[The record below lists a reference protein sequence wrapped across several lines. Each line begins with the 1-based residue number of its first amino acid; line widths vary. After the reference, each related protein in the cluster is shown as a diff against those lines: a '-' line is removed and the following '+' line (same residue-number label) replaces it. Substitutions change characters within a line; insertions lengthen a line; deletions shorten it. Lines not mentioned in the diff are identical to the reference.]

1 MFGSDMA
8 FNRSSPAIASLAA
21 AALLASCG
29 PDVVTLPG
37 DPIDKAATCG
47 VAAAAEA
54 RLAIVDIKAP
64 LPLEAHG
71 RVVHYALLA
80 ASDGGDFSAEK
91 ASKVSHRMS
100 DLFDPITTRE
110 WKELP
115 GACRAAYPVAEKTD
129 VTLPEDK
136 FAAQLQCSELAEFL
150 LTALKGQ
157 GGDYANELARYRG
170 MRTRLN
176 DAIAPALNAS
186 AGKEWADQQ
195 RARRK
200 ALAEAGRLGAPI
212 AVMAKCGERFPAPS
226 S

>member
-1 MFGSDMA
+1 MA
-8 FNRSSPAIASLAA
+8 FNRSSLTIASLAA
-21 AALLASCG
+21 AAMLASCG
-29 PDVVTLPG
+29 PDTLTLPD

-47 VAAAAEA
+47 VAAAADA
-54 RLAIVDIKAP
+54 RLAITDIKAP

-71 RVVHYALLA
+71 RIVHYALLA

-100 DLFDPITTRE
+100 ELFDPVTTRE
-110 WKELP
+110 WKGLP
-115 GACRAAYPVAEKTD
+115 AACRAAYPVAEKQD

-157 GGDYANELARYRG
+157 GGDYANELARFRG
-170 MRTRLN
+170 MRSRLN
-176 DAIAPALNAS
+176 DAIAPALDSS

-200 ALAEAGRLGAPI
+200 ALATAGQLGAPI

-226 S
+226 A